1 MRYLIFSDL
10 HANLDAFEAV
20 LGAAPSADRILIL
33 GDIVGYGA
41 EPNAVIDRVRTLD
54 PVQIIRGNHDKVAS
68 GLEMPDSFNPAALQ
82 SAAWTFDKLTV
93 DNRAWLYAIPPG
105 PAEIDET
112 IEICHGSPED
122 EDEYLFSAAD
132 AGRVFPSVTRPVC
145 FFGHTHVAV
154 TYSTCANFKEVELR
168 EPDQDG
174 TSTVI
179 GIKPRRHYLINPWRG
194 RPAARRRPAR
204 RLRLLRHVHPERRA
218 AARPVRRGPRP
229 AAHPR
234 RRPARRP
241 GAAPRPQAIA
251 LQR

>member
-41 EPNAVIDRVRTLD
+41 EPNAVIDRVRQLD

-82 SAAWTFDKLTV
+82 SAAWTFDKLTG

-179 GIKPRRHYLINPWRG
+179 GIKPRRHYLINPGAVGQPRDG
-194 RPAARRRPAR
+194 DPRAAYAYFDTTTQSVELRRVPYDVARAQQRIRAAGLPDVLAR
-204 RLRLLRHVHPERRA
+204 RLGLGR
-218 AARPVRRGPRP
+218 
-229 AAHPR
+229 
-234 RRPARRP
+234 
-241 GAAPRPQAIA
+241 
-251 LQR
+251 